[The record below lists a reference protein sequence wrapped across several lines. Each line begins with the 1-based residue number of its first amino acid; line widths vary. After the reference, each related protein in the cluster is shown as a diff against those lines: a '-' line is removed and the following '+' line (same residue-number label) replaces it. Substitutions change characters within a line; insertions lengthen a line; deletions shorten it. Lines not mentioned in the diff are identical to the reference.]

1 MAASLN
7 LMFRDKGSKGLSDQ
21 NGLFQSHPETPASL
35 TSAVRTAVC
44 TVGEVTAGHTDSPPL
59 HGLWLCSVSEA
70 LIKEGP
76 QQVFE
81 NLFLP
86 TVL

>member
-1 MAASLN
+1 MGRGWGDQLQASWR
-7 LMFRDKGSKGLSDQ
+7 FGTDCRVEVG
-21 NGLFQSHPETPASL
+21 
-35 TSAVRTAVC
+35 
-44 TVGEVTAGHTDSPPL
+44 GEVTAGHTDSPPL
-59 HGLWLCSVSEA
+59 HGLRLCSAREA

-81 NLFLP
+81 NFFLP

>member
-1 MAASLN
+1 MSQ
-7 LMFRDKGSKGLSDQ
+7 DKGSRGGSEQKGPTQIAQ
-21 NGLFQSHPETPASL
+21 NLQPRPRAWPVARGLQGT
-35 TSAVRTAVC
+35 RTAP
-44 TVGEVTAGHTDSPPL
+44 SP
-59 HGLWLCSVSEA
+59 GLWLGSAREA

>member
-1 MAASLN
+1 MPRERAGSGSPRNTSLSGKC
-7 LMFRDKGSKGLSDQ
+7 RQG
-21 NGLFQSHPETPASL
+21 
-35 TSAVRTAVC
+35 R
-44 TVGEVTAGHTDSPPL
+44 GEQAGGRVTAGHRDSPPL
-59 HGLWLCSVSEA
+59 HGLRLCSASEA

>member
-1 MAASLN
+1 MGC
-7 LMFRDKGSKGLSDQ
+7 FRVTQKHQPLRQVLS
-21 NGLFQSHPETPASL
+21 GPRRI
-35 TSAVRTAVC
+35 VG
-44 TVGEVTAGHTDSPPL
+44 GEVTAGHTDSPPL